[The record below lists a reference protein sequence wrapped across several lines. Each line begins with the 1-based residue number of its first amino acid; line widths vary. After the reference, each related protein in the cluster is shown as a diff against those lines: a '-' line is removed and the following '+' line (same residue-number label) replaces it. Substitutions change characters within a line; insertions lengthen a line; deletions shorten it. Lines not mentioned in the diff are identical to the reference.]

1 LKQAL
6 APYLIGGPWGRL
18 LDAEQE
24 RLGEASVQAF
34 ETEGLIGA
42 SSAAAVL
49 AYLFHRIEGRLDGS
63 PTMIIIDEGWLVL
76 DSPAFA
82 AQLREWLKTLRK
94 KNASVIFATQSLA
107 DIETSAIAPAI
118 IESCPTRIFLPNE
131 RAAEP
136 QIARVYERFGLNDR
150 QIEILSRATP
160 KRDYYCQSRRGNRLF
175 ELGLGDVALAFSAA
189 SSKTD
194 QCADD
199 EVAIEATGNSA
210 WFRDQILPCV
220 GRVVVVNPSQ
230 FKVIRKSVKKTDK
243 NDAAALALFLEKD
256 MLPETRVKTSAEN
269 ELASLAHT
277 RDLLVKQRTRLLN
290 KIHALHVGK
299 GLKLKKESLGSKRG
313 LAAIDM
319 ALFSPCEQVEITVL
333 RETALSLTAS
343 LKQLDTEIEKHASA
357 LTGYEGIVSIKGV
370 GPRSAAVLLAAIGN
384 VHDFESADK
393 LAAYFGM
400 VPRVAQSNETDHRGR
415 ITKRG
420 NKLARTTLV
429 QCSLVATRY
438 SPYLKNFHE
447 RIRQRRGTGKAIIA
461 TARKLL
467 SIIYDTLKN
476 GWVFSDFTTF
486 SRSEPTLAAGQSS

>member
-1 LKQAL
+1 MSRLHGVSRSRPVAWRARWFRGAIGAATFDRPSRRPRAHGRQPRLVATATALADVLGFALGAWLLWRSRTPGLAPLRLATLTERSALWRLLRLNVDIFLRTLFLQLAFAWFARVGARLGDTTLAANALLLNFQTFMAYGLDGFAHAAEALVGAYVGARERQAL
-6 APYLIGGPWGRL
+6 LHAIRLSLGWALACASGFALVYAVAGG
-18 LDAEQE
+18 A
-24 RLGEASVQAF
+24 
-34 ETEGLIGA
+34 
-42 SSAAAVL
+42 
-49 AYLFHRIEGRLDGS
+49 
-63 PTMIIIDEGWLVL
+63 IID
-76 DSPAFA
+76 
-82 AQLREWLKTLRK
+82 
-94 KNASVIFATQSLA
+94 
-107 DIETSAIAPAI
+107 
-118 IESCPTRIFLPNE
+118 
-131 RAAEP
+131 
-136 QIARVYERFGLNDR
+136 
-150 QIEILSRATP
+150 
-160 KRDYYCQSRRGNRLF
+160 
-175 ELGLGDVALAFSAA
+175 AL
-189 SSKTD
+189 TD
-194 QCADD
+194 Q
-199 EVAIEATGNSA
+199 
-210 WFRDQILPCV
+210 P
-220 GRVVVVNPSQ
+220 
-230 FKVIRKSVKKTDK
+230 
-243 NDAAALALFLEKD
+243 
-256 MLPETRVKTSAEN
+256 
-269 ELASLAHT
+269 
-277 RDLLVKQRTRLLN
+277 
-290 KIHALHVGK
+290 
-299 GLKLKKESLGSKRG
+299 
-313 LAAIDM
+313 
-319 ALFSPCEQVEITVL
+319 VL

>member
-1 LKQAL
+1 MS
-6 APYLIGGPWGRL
+6 YIGVDLHQNSITVCRRTGDGS
-18 LDAEQE
+18 E
-24 RLGEASVQAF
+24 AF
-34 ETEGLIGA
+34 ETLT
-42 SSAAAVL
+42 L
-49 AYLFHRIEGRLDGS
+49 
-63 PTMIIIDEGWLVL
+63 
-76 DSPAFA
+76 SPA
-82 AQLREWLKTLRK
+82 
-94 KNASVIFATQSLA
+94 
-107 DIETSAIAPAI
+107 DM
-118 IESCPTRIFLPNE
+118 
-131 RAAEP
+131 
-136 QIARVYERFGLNDR
+136 ERFC
-150 QIEILSRATP
+150 LSL
-160 KRDYYCQSRRGNRLF
+160 D
-175 ELGLGDVALAFSAA
+175 
-189 SSKTD
+189 
-194 QCADD
+194 ADD

-230 FKVIRKSVKKTDK
+230 FKVIRKSVKKTDR

-357 LTGYEGIVSIKGV
+357 FDGYEGIVSIKGV